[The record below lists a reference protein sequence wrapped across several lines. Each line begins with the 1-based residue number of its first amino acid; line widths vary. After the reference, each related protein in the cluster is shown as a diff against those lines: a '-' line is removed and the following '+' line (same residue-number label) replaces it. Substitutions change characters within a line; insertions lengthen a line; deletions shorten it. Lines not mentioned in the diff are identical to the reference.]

1 MSVDGMPLPA
11 WKHARGRPGYP
22 ADAAAWNRW
31 YAETDYGWA
40 PASSSVR
47 SELNGLVPGRA
58 LDLGAGD
65 GRHAVWLAGRGWHV
79 QAIDFS
85 TEALLIG
92 RERAF
97 AEGVTDLITWS
108 VADVTAH
115 TPGPGSL
122 DLVLAAFLHLPGT
135 DLEGTIARTAP
146 GLAPGGLFLYIGH
159 DPADPRESALGPRT
173 AAVLHDSARV
183 AAWARRSGLQVESA
197 ETRSRP
203 VPGSRIPALDC
214 VVLARSPVPPAP
226 SPSAIPGPPR
236 VQEDSHGQTP

>member
-1 MSVDGMPLPA
+1 MNVDGMSLPA

-22 ADAAAWNRW
+22 ADATAWNRW

-47 SELNGLVPGRA
+47 SELNGLAPGRA

-79 QAIDFS
+79 QAMDFS

-108 VADVTAH
+108 VADATAH
-115 TPGPGSL
+115 TPAPGSL

-183 AAWARRSGLQVESA
+183 AAWARRSGLHVQSA

-203 VPGSRIPALDC
+203 VPGSRRPALDC
-214 VVLARSPVPPAP
+214 VVLARNPASPAP
-226 SPSAIPGPPR
+226 SPSANQSPR
-236 VQEDSHGQTP
+236 EVPS

>member
-31 YAETDYGWA
+31 HAEADYGWS

-47 SELNGLVPGRA
+47 SELNGLAPGRA

-79 QAIDFS
+79 NAMDFS
-85 TEALLIG
+85 TEALAIG

-108 VADVTAH
+108 VTDVTAH
-115 TPGPGSL
+115 TPAPGSL
-122 DLVLAAFLHLPGT
+122 DLVLAAFLHLPGA
-135 DLEGTIARTAP
+135 DLESTIARISP
-146 GLAPGGLFLYIGH
+146 GLVPGGLFLYIGH
-159 DPADPRESALGPRT
+159 DPADPRESALGPRA
-173 AAVLHDSARV
+173 AAVLPDKARV

-203 VPGSRIPALDC
+203 VPGSRRPALDC
-214 VVLARSPVPPAP
+214 VVLARSRASPAQ
-226 SPSAIPGPPR
+226 SSSAKY
-236 VQEDSHGQTP
+236 SHR